1 MLALKRILV
10 PTDFSEASS
19 AATTYGIAMARA
31 FNAQICLLHVEP
43 RHDLE
48 IMVERELVVEK
59 YMSEA
64 APARSQSNAAHELLA
79 KLLSDDDQRDLR
91 AEYVLRASGAGGPSA
106 EIVRYAGERDI
117 DLIVMGSQ
125 GPVSGAD
132 SSQPPTSGTASLKHE
147 RASFP
152 GKRPFHIPRRAGFL
166 CPR

>member
-10 PTDFSEASS
+10 PTDFSEASG

-59 YMSEA
+59 YLSEA
-64 APARSQSNAAHELLA
+64 APARLHSNAAHEMLA

-117 DLIVMGSQ
+117 DLIVMGTHGRGFAAHVLMGSVAEHVVRKAPC
-125 GPVSGAD
+125 PVLTVRSRPHPV
-132 SSQPPTSGTASLKHE
+132 PP
-147 RASFP
+147 R
-152 GKRPFHIPRRAGFL
+152 
-166 CPR
+166 